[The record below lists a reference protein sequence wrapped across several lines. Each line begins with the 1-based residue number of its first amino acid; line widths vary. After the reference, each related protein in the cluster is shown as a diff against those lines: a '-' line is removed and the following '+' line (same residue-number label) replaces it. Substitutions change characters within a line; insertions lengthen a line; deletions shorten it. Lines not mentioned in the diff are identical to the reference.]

1 MQNPHYYILNRQNP
15 ENSIF
20 TVLNRENLL
29 IVMTNIEELNRSK
42 LENRKFDMTNVHIFK
57 TWLLEVITN
66 DLFSDKARLTQLVGS
81 LNKRIL
87 PSSVH

>member
-42 LENRKFDMTNVHIFK
+42 FENRKFDMTNVHIFK

-66 DLFSDKARLTQLVGS
+66 DLFSDKARLTQLVGF